1 MKKLPHMND
10 KVELTISQQLMLRE
24 LALTPIVSIQDIE
37 FTNLICTKG
46 FYVWSNKGY
55 LNKLRSMYITYLR
68 ENGIKSITL

>member
-1 MKKLPHMND
+1 MND
-10 KVELTISQQLMLRE
+10 KVELSISQQLMLRE

-37 FTNLICTKG
+37 FINLICTKG

-55 LNKLRSMYITYLR
+55 LNKLRGMYISYLR

>member
-1 MKKLPHMND
+1 MND
-10 KVELTISQQLMLRE
+10 KVELSISQQLMLRE

-37 FTNLICTKG
+37 FINLICTKG